1 MRERHWKDL
10 RFEVKADFDENGD
23 DFNLEKLFSLGL
35 LTHQEMIHELVSNA
49 SKQLRIEEDL
59 NKIENM
65 WDHNKKSDLDVD
77 KTKSKADNEEYHFIR
92 STDQIM
98 EIIEEHG
105 TMLGT
110 MKSSPY
116 YKEFDT
122 KIDYWEQCIAQIT
135 ETLEIL
141 LQVQSKWK
149 YLESIFKG
157 QADIAKQLP
166 NEESIFRRNH
176 VQFKAEMER
185 INQDKNCKRAL
196 QCDGSK
202 D

>member
-1 MRERHWKDL
+1 MRERHWKEL
-10 RFEVKADFDENGD
+10 RFEVKADFDETAD
-23 DFNLEKLFSLGL
+23 DFNLDKLFTLGL
-35 LTHQEMIHELVSNA
+35 MSHQEKIYELVVNA
-49 SKQLRIEEDL
+49 KKQLRIETDL
-59 NKIENM
+59 FKIEDM
-65 WDHNKKSDLDVD
+65 WENNPKSHMDVE
-77 KTKSKADNEEYHFIR
+77 KTKSKADNEEYYFIR

-105 TMLGT
+105 TMLGS

-122 KIDYWEQCIAQIT
+122 KIDYWEHSISSIT

-157 QADIAKQLP
+157 QPDISKQLP
-166 NEESIFRRNH
+166 LEDSVFRRNH
-176 VQFKAEMER
+176 VMFKEELAR
-185 INQDKNCKRAL
+185 IASNRNCKIAL
-196 QCDGSK
+196 TEK
-202 D
+202 KNFL